1 MASLEVVAHVFL
13 LGVGATVVM
22 DLWMFLMKA
31 FGAPMLNFAFVGRWV
46 GHVCQGKFAHASIG
60 QAMPVRGEV
69 VLGWVAHYVTGV
81 AFAVLLACTQG
92 VAWLQEPTF
101 LPAIALGVATVAVPL
116 FVIQP
121 AMGAGF
127 ASSKTPTPAKNC
139 MRSLINHAVFGVGLY
154 LSAVVIVLASK

>member
-22 DLWMFLMKA
+22 DLWMFLMKF
-31 FGAPMLNFAFVGRWV
+31 FGVPTLNFAFVGRWV

-60 QAMPVRGEV
+60 KTTPVRGEV
-69 VLGWVAHYVTGV
+69 ALGWVAHYATGI
-81 AFAVLLACTQG
+81 AFAVLLACIES

-121 AMGAGF
+121 AMGVGF
-127 ASSKTPTPAKNC
+127 ASSKTPTPATNC

-154 LSAVVIVLASK
+154 LSAVVIAWASK

>member
-1 MASLEVVAHVFL
+1 M
-13 LGVGATVVM
+13 
-22 DLWMFLMKA
+22 
-31 FGAPMLNFAFVGRWV
+31 
-46 GHVCQGKFAHASIG
+46 
-60 QAMPVRGEV
+60 
-69 VLGWVAHYVTGV
+69 AHYATGV
-81 AFAVLLACTQG
+81 AFAVLLACIQG

-127 ASSKTPTPAKNC
+127 TSSKTPTPAKNC

-154 LSAVVIVLASK
+154 LSAVVIALTSR